1 MNNEEQV
8 NLPIALPLD
17 LLEKYRKVDQEFLSS
32 LFQTNPAKAFSLWS
46 DLYQEVLK
54 KQPEGKRY
62 HKGGE
67 VHNMGICKLLL
78 MSPLDSL
85 NYFILGFIEDVLS
98 TKTESGILPEDAPGA
113 QNLRN
118 IFKLS
123 DEEFKRIRTF
133 IKEAKSEMGVVQD
146 PQIVLDKLEKSGA
159 KGPMEKIARGF
170 HPTISRGSNSIS
182 KIPGEWGNRVFIG
195 GDYVN
200 YFYVINMLKPLV
212 QSNKYTPII
221 AYEFTKPDEMSIREQ
236 ALLLLHNCKYAIFD
250 ITGRGGHLM
259 EIERTFDYQT
269 KAYYV
274 CLEGQQPTA
283 MLDHLKDKVLYFRDI
298 DRDLPEKVSI
308 LFSSLGSSVKP

>member
-1 MNNEEQV
+1 MNDGQI
-8 NLPIALPLD
+8 NLPSALPSD
-17 LLEKYRKVDQEFLSS
+17 LLDRYRKVDQEFLSG
-32 LFQTNPAKAFSLWS
+32 LFQTNPAKAFSLWN

-54 KQPEGKRY
+54 KQPKGKRY

-98 TKTESGILPEDAPGA
+98 TKTESGTSPEDAPGA

-118 IFKLS
+118 IFKLT
-123 DEEFKRIRTF
+123 DDDFRRIRTF
-133 IKEAKSEMGVVQD
+133 IQETESEIGVVQN

-159 KGPMEKIARGF
+159 KGPMEKIARDF
-170 HPTISRGSNSIS
+170 HPTIRQGVNSIS
-182 KIPGEWGNRVFIG
+182 RIPGDWDNRVFIG
-195 GDYVN
+195 GDYVS
-200 YFYVINMLKPLV
+200 YFYVLNMLKPLL

-250 ITGRGGHLM
+250 ISGRGGHLM

-269 KAYYV
+269 KAFYV

-283 MLDHLKDKVLYFRDI
+283 MLDHLKDKVLYFKDI
-298 DRDLPEKVSI
+298 DKDLPEKISI
-308 LFSSLGSSVKP
+308 LVSSFGSSTRS